1 MLERYFQTNYK
12 AQAKSK
18 ATSTSQVRWAQ
29 CMTKCLQ
36 EPYWQMIYGLIQSKF
51 ISACEMRVVTTT
63 GCPKKMYICFA
74 HSFHT
79 FLRNLLKHTSKD
91 SQIRGDLLTP
101 PPDSVT
107 CPWRSRCHVLEVGVP
122 EKCTTFKSGIS
133 QKLCTWY
140 VWFWCHPIA
149 HFMEFLCLARAHYL
163 PWSSWA

>member
-1 MLERYFQTNYK
+1 MFILITYITCFAIYLATQQCINFYFEGIFHHLWPK
-12 AQAKSK
+12 
-18 ATSTSQVRWAQ
+18 
-29 CMTKCLQ
+29 TKVAVFSGHPVC
-36 EPYWQMIYGLIQSKF
+36 
-51 ISACEMRVVTTT
+51 T
-63 GCPKKMYICFA
+63 GCPKKMYHICFA

-91 SQIRGDLLTP
+91 SQIHGDLLTP
-101 PPDSVT
+101 PPASVT